1 MAQIF
6 VRSSQT
12 GARGTAALRRTRSMQ
27 DFRICISV
35 RKLKL
40 QRILSGNAQKGAEK
54 TLEQTISAIRPLDE
68 KSMTAARNRF
78 ANIAMPLGGLGL
90 LQDAIVQLAGIL
102 GQPVPDISRRAA
114 VVFCADNGVVAEG
127 VTQCGQEVTA
137 TVAENMGRGESTVC
151 LMAKQLGMDVFPVDI
166 GVARPIKSEKVLQF
180 SVRRGTANLAHEPAM
195 TRKEALEAVEIGI
208 KIAEMCAEK
217 GYSLLIGGEMGI
229 GNTTTSAAV
238 TAALT
243 RRRRLRRSPGRG
255 AGLSTAG
262 LERKIA
268 VIEAALSLHKP
279 DSNDSIDVLHK
290 VGGLDIAGL
299 CGLYLG
305 AAAQRIPVVLDG
317 VISCAA
323 ALLAVRLCPLSVH
336 FMVAAHRSDEP
347 ASILLLDALGK
358 RPFLTAGMHLGEGT
372 GAAAGVAL
380 LDLALA
386 PYREMVSFADIGMEA
401 YQPQK

>member
-1 MAQIF
+1 M
-6 VRSSQT
+6 
-12 GARGTAALRRTRSMQ
+12 
-27 DFRICISV
+27 
-35 RKLKL
+35 
-40 QRILSGNAQKGAEK
+40 

-180 SVRRGTANLAHEPAM
+180 AVRRGTANFAHEPAM

-208 KIAEMCAEK
+208 KMAEMCAEK

-243 RRRRLRRSPGRG
+243 GAEAAAVTGRG
-255 AGLSTAG
+255 AGLSTVG

-268 VIEAALSLHKP
+268 VIEAALALHKP

-317 VISCAA
+317 VISCASRRA
-323 ALLAVRLCPLSVH
+323 IVSAVRAFYGRSAQIGRTGEH
-336 FMVAAHRSDEP
+336 FAARCTRQAAVPDGGHAPRGGDRRGGRRGAFGP
-347 ASILLLDALGK
+347 
-358 RPFLTAGMHLGEGT
+358 GT
-372 GAAAGVAL
+372 GAISGNGELRGHWNGGISAAKVVVCL
-380 LDLALA
+380 TDSTNSLHK
-386 PYREMVSFADIGMEA
+386 YCV
-401 YQPQK
+401 

>member
-1 MAQIF
+1 M
-6 VRSSQT
+6 
-12 GARGTAALRRTRSMQ
+12 
-27 DFRICISV
+27 
-35 RKLKL
+35 
-40 QRILSGNAQKGAEK
+40 
-54 TLEQTISAIRPLDE
+54 TLEQTIAAIRPLDE
-68 KSMTAARNRF
+68 KSMAAARERF

-90 LQDAIVQLAGIL
+90 LQDAIVQLAGVL
-102 GQPVPDISRRAA
+102 GQPVPDISCRAA

-127 VTQCGQEVTA
+127 VTQCGQDITA
-137 TVAENMGRGESTVC
+137 TVTENMGRGDSTVC
-151 LMAKQLGMDVFPVDI
+151 LMAKHLKIDVFPVDI
-166 GVARPIKSEKVLQF
+166 GVARPIQNEKVLQYN
-180 SVRRGTANLAHEPAM
+180 VRRGTADFMHEPAM
-195 TRKEALEAVEIGI
+195 TWNEAVKAIEIGI
-208 KIAEMCAEK
+208 NMAEMCAEK

-243 RRRRLRRSPGRG
+243 GAPVAAVTGRG
-255 AGLSTAG
+255 AGLSSEK
-262 LERKIA
+262 LEHKIA
-268 VIEAALSLHKP
+268 VIEAALLLHRP
-279 DSNDSIDVLHK
+279 NPHDPIDILHK

-305 AAAQRIPVVLDG
+305 AAARRVPVVLDG

-323 ALLAVRLCPLSVH
+323 ALLAARLCPQAVD

-347 ASILLLDALGK
+347 ASILLLEKLGK
-358 RPFLTAGMHLGEGT
+358 RPFLMAGMHLGEGT

-401 YQPQK
+401 YTPQK

>member
-1 MAQIF
+1 M
-6 VRSSQT
+6 
-12 GARGTAALRRTRSMQ
+12 
-27 DFRICISV
+27 
-35 RKLKL
+35 
-40 QRILSGNAQKGAEK
+40 

-166 GVARPIKSEKVLQF
+166 GVARPIKREKVLQF
-180 SVRRGTANLAHEPAM
+180 AVRRGTANFAHEPAM
-195 TRKEALEAVEIGI
+195 TRKEALKAVEIGI
-208 KIAEMCAEK
+208 KMAEMCAEK

-243 RRRRLRRSPGRG
+243 G
-255 AGLSTAG
+255 AGG
-262 LERKIA
+262 C
-268 VIEAALSLHKP
+268 
-279 DSNDSIDVLHK
+279 
-290 VGGLDIAGL
+290 GGHRTRSGSVN
-299 CGLYLG
+299 GRSG
-305 AAAQRIPVVLDG
+305 AEN
-317 VISCAA
+317 
-323 ALLAVRLCPLSVH
+323 
-336 FMVAAHRSDEP
+336 RSDRGGAV
-347 ASILLLDALGK
+347 ASQTRL
-358 RPFLTAGMHLGEGT
+358 E
-372 GAAAGVAL
+372 
-380 LDLALA
+380 
-386 PYREMVSFADIGMEA
+386 
-401 YQPQK
+401 